1 MRQRYRQSKS
11 RSQRPNWR
19 HQGTARAE
27 SPFLTPDLVDSC
39 FKLVNATGKRR
50 VGDPLRLWRR
60 TSSADVPPAGRRGG
74 ETWRGARF
82 RAAALGLMLLGL
94 WTQGSAAGAAS
105 DASEFIN
112 VERLSAR
119 VMVAHW
125 VGMDRWCN
133 LTAIRTTKG
142 LVVID

>member
-1 MRQRYRQSKS
+1 
-11 RSQRPNWR
+11 
-19 HQGTARAE
+19 
-27 SPFLTPDLVDSC
+27 
-39 FKLVNATGKRR
+39 KRR

-142 LVVID
+142 LVVIDTEMSPRTMAPIKELFEHAFGRSNWVYVIST